1 MNRDQHADEC
11 LIRPNM
17 GATNINICVIYESLL
32 ALLSLVA
39 LALLLIRLLFE
50 LLLMVRLVI
59 VLIIT
64 GITFGYVQCLLAWC
78 FQTNKVMLQFQHS
91 LSSLSRG
98 KNIDT
103 KGLHKLSEI
112 FEQCQRVTVRSEAQK
127 LGTCAFLTI
136 NTDETFC

>member
-11 LIRPNM
+11 LIRPNI

-32 ALLSLVA
+32 ALLSLIA
-39 LALLLIRLLFE
+39 LALSLLRILFE
-50 LLLMVRLVI
+50 LLLVVRLVI
-59 VLIIT
+59 VVIIT
-64 GITFGYVQCLLAWC
+64 RITFGYVQCLLAWC

-112 FEQCQRVTVRSEAQK
+112 FEQCQRLTARSEAQNWK
-127 LGTCAFLTI
+127 CVHF
-136 NTDETFC
+136 

>member
-1 MNRDQHADEC
+1 MNRDRHADQC
-11 LIRPNM
+11 LIRPNI

-32 ALLSLVA
+32 ALLSLIA
-39 LALLLIRLLFE
+39 LALSLLRILFE
-50 LLLMVRLVI
+50 LLLMGRLVI
-59 VLIIT
+59 VVIIT
-64 GITFGYVQCLLAWC
+64 RITFGYVQCLLAWC

-112 FEQCQRVTVRSEAQK
+112 FEQCQRVTVRSEAQNWK
-127 LGTCAFLTI
+127 CVHF
-136 NTDETFC
+136 